1 MTNTHTKPVV
11 EGSANLNIYIKNEL
25 HKRLEVFAKRNNK
38 PVNKIVEQWIEKYI
52 PEL

>member
-1 MTNTHTKPVV
+1 MKISSSKSVV
-11 EGSANLNIYIKNEL
+11 EEYANLNVYIKENL
-25 HKRLEVFAKRNNK
+25 HKRLELFSKKNNK